1 MIGDDLQRALDLL
14 LQLNSQLDGHIA
26 ATELADLERIQLAA
40 QAELS
45 TLLLRLAEHDP
56 EAERAALQR
65 LDSGG

>member
-1 MIGDDLQRALDLL
+1 MMGDDVQRAIDLL
-14 LQLNSQLDGHIA
+14 LQLQSQLDGQVS

-45 TLLLRLAEHDP
+45 TLLLRLAEQDEDAVP
-56 EAERAALQR
+56 AAQLR

>member
-1 MIGDDLQRALDLL
+1 MIGDDVQRAIDLL
-14 LQLNSQLDGHIA
+14 LQLNSQLAGQVP

-45 TLLLRLAEHDP
+45 TLLLRLAAHDP
-56 EAERAALQR
+56 DAEPAARQR